1 LAPDSL
7 PVLRPDPDGE
17 GPDTYATPTELVR
30 EASQVYDHLVIDTPP
45 LLEADDVLRLAS
57 EVDAVIVVAR
67 CDRTSLPDLEEARE
81 LLMIVG
87 AAPAGGVL
95 LGSAR

>member
-45 LLEADDVLRLAS
+45 LLEADDVLRLAPKPT
-57 EVDAVIVVAR
+57 R
-67 CDRTSLPDLEEARE
+67 
-81 LLMIVG
+81 
-87 AAPAGGVL
+87 
-95 LGSAR
+95 